1 MADSSVFFRSRPA
14 VAGRSE
20 PSRTRLEAPLSTVAR
35 GFARRSRLSATAAV
49 MALALAT
56 LFGTANEVA
65 FALDPNIMPSPDSGP
80 TELFNL
86 GFNAYKRGEKTEAA
100 EALRYAADKGHA
112 GARWKLGRMYADGD
126 GVPKNDYEA
135 FKIFQDIVADD
146 QEDTATSPN
155 AAYVASSVTALA
167 DYVRTGIPDTP
178 VRSDLPQA
186 RQLYFHAA
194 SIFGDAQAQYQLGRM
209 LLSGEGGRANPRQAA
224 RWLNLAAEK
233 GNAQAQALLGHL
245 LFDGEQIAINPE
257 PARGLA
263 LLTMALRKAPP
274 ADQEWIRPMQ
284 EEAFSLASEGDRRT
298 ALALVASQAVPIARN

>member
-1 MADSSVFFRSRPA
+1 MADSSVFFRAGPA
-14 VAGRSE
+14 HAGRGDASYE
-20 PSRTRLEAPLSTVAR
+20 GAQTLLPAPASRGRLKSLATVA
-35 GFARRSRLSATAAV
+35 
-49 MALALAT
+49 ALAIAVF
-56 LFGTANEVA
+56 FGGAADEA
-65 FALDPNIMPSPDSGP
+65 LALDPNSMLSPDSAP
-80 TELFNL
+80 SDLFNL

-100 EALRYAADKGHA
+100 EALRYAAEKGHP

-126 GVPKNDYEA
+126 GVPKDDYEA

-146 QEDTATSPN
+146 QDDTSTSPN

-167 DYVRTGIPDTP
+167 DYMRTGIPDTP
-178 VRSDLPQA
+178 VRIDLPQA

-194 SIFGDAQAQYQLGRM
+194 SVFGSAQAQFQLGRM
-209 LLSGEGGRANPRQAA
+209 LLTGEGGRANPRQAA

-233 GNAQAQALLGHL
+233 GNVQAQALLGHL
-245 LFDGEQIAINPE
+245 LFDGEQIAIDPE

-263 LLTMALRKAPP
+263 LLTMALRKAP
-274 ADQEWIRPMQ
+274 ASDREWIRPMQ